1 MIVKFT
7 VSAIKNS
14 EISKTEKKK
23 KKMSRC
29 RGLKIKV

>member
-1 MIVKFT
+1 MMIVKFT

-23 KKMSRC
+23 KWADV
-29 RGLKIKV
+29 GDLK

>member
-1 MIVKFT
+1 MMIVKFT

-23 KKMSRC
+23 KKKWADV
-29 RGLKIKV
+29 GDLK

>member
-1 MIVKFT
+1 MMIVKFT

-23 KKMSRC
+23 KKWADV
-29 RGLKIKV
+29 GDLK

>member
-23 KKMSRC
+23 NEPMQ
-29 RGLKIKV
+29 GT

>member
-1 MIVKFT
+1 MMIVKFT

-23 KKMSRC
+23 KKKKWADV
-29 RGLKIKV
+29 GDLK